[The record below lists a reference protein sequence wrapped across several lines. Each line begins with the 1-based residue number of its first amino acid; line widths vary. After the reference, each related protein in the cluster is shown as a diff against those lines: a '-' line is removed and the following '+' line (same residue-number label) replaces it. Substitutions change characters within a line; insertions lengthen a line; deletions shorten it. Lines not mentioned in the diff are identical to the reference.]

1 MNRWI
6 DGYMHTYYGSRG
18 GDYPGERN
26 VWKRKTLI
34 ADVISRD
41 CRYAV
46 RNLGSLFL
54 LYNV

>member
-6 DGYMHTYYGSRG
+6 DGCMNTYYGSRG

-26 VWKRKTLI
+26 VLKRKTLI
-34 ADVISRD
+34 AHVISRD
-41 CRYAV
+41 CRYAM
-46 RNLGSLFL
+46 RNLASLFL

>member
-1 MNRWI
+1 MN
-6 DGYMHTYYGSRG
+6 TYYGSRG

-41 CRYAV
+41 CRHAM
-46 RNLGSLFL
+46 RNLASLFL
-54 LYNV
+54 SDSV